1 MKIRNKHDQTGKMLK
16 KPAMWLYCVI
26 LCVALLASLTLAW
39 YVSTVEV
46 SDNKILTSTFEMTA
60 KIENGQSQVTLTAK
74 EDGAQEATLTAGTYT
89 VTLGCSDKTN
99 GHGFCIVTINGQAA
113 QSDVFGKCGVE
124 NCEKC
129 DGRESQQFTVTVPAG
144 ETWQISL
151 VPHWGTLTP
160 GEGVAMITA
169 NASLDAAG

>member
-74 EDGAQEATLTAGTYT
+74 EDGSQEATLTAGTYT

-129 DGRESQQFTVTVPAG
+129 DGRESQQFTVTVPAAR
-144 ETWQISL
+144 
-151 VPHWGTLTP
+151 P
-160 GEGVAMITA
+160 GRSVLYPIGAHRLPAKVWR
-169 NASLDAAG
+169 